1 MDRGNGASE
10 ARVEVIDSS
19 QDRSMLVLEAFLA
32 IVAILSAFALAGP
45 R

>member
-10 ARVEVIDSS
+10 ARVEAIDSA
-19 QDRSMLVLEAFLA
+19 QDRSMLVLEAVVA
-32 IVAILSAFALAGP
+32 IVAILSAFALAVP